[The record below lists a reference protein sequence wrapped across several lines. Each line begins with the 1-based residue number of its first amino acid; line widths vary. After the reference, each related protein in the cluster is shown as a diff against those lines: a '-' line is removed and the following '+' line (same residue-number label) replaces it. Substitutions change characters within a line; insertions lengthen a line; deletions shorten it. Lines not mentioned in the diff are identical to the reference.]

1 MVTLFGYAV
10 LAVFIGSYIVISSEK
25 VNRTGTA
32 LLGMGLVGFVF
43 WGFYTL
49 WDLGFYTDPTFTDP
63 SHPELWLHGPF
74 EALIG
79 SIEWSTILFVTSMM
93 IIVAVAGASGMFQ
106 YLALR
111 LAKPSEGDPRL
122 LFITFLLFV
131 FGISLF
137 FDTVS
142 TMLIMCPLTVE
153 VCRALEIDFKPFLI
167 SEAIVSNFSS
177 IPSIVGA
184 VPNLVIANAIPESL
198 NAGFLFIVFMP
209 LSALLFIISLP
220 IFLKWFDKSF
230 GESDPHRVEVLLNI
244 HPEYMIKSKRDFYIS
259 VVAIAILVIGFTL
272 GQAISG
278 PHHFGLAP
286 AMFALAI
293 GGFMLILSHDRANEY
308 LNEVGWDTVF
318 FLVGLFGLVVALDI
332 TGLITELA
340 DWIGI
345 LLAGNA
351 VLAIIFMVWIP
362 AMLSAFLD
370 NLPVSIVLAPIA
382 QQFASL
388 SPVIPLALVF
398 AVNIGGYIF
407 TPLGSPANMVAI
419 GFSEKE
425 HDPISFIEFVKIG
438 TLLGLIHLA
447 IGSGWLL
454 LTSTLLILEMSV
466 FLLFPLG
473 FIPFVIGIYF
483 LYFKALNTVKQEP

>member
-10 LAVFIGSYIVISSEK
+10 LAVFIGAYIIISSEK
-25 VNRTGTA
+25 INRTGMA
-32 LLGMGLVGFVF
+32 LLGMGIVGFVF

-49 WDLGFYTDPTFTDP
+49 WDLGFYTDPAFTNP
-63 SHPELWLHGPF
+63 TNPELWHHGPF

-93 IIVAVAGASGMFQ
+93 IIVAVAGSSGMFQ

-111 LAKPSEGDPRL
+111 LAKPSNGNPRAL
-122 LFITFLLFV
+122 YITFLLFV

-153 VCRALEIDFKPFLI
+153 VCRALEIDFKPFLV

-184 VPNLVIANAIPESL
+184 VPNLVIANAIPDSL

-220 IFLKWFDKSF
+220 IFLKWFGKSF
-230 GESDPHRVEVLLNI
+230 GESDPHRVDTLLNI
-244 HPEYMIKSKRDFYIS
+244 HPEYMIKSKRDFYVS
-259 VVAIAILVIGFTL
+259 VLAIAILIIGFTF
-272 GQAISG
+272 GQSISG
-278 PHHFGLAP
+278 VHFGLAP

-293 GGFMLILSHDRANEY
+293 GGFMLILSHDRAAEY
-308 LNEVGWDTVF
+308 LANVGWDTVF

-332 TGLITELA
+332 TGLIDELA
-340 DWIGI
+340 DAIGI
-345 LLAGNA
+345 VLGGNA

-388 SPVIPLALVF
+388 SPVLPLALVF

-438 TLLGLIHLA
+438 TILGMIHLA
-447 IGSGWLL
+447 IGTGWLL
-454 LTSTLLILEMSV
+454 LASILVTIDIGV

-473 FIPFVIGIYF
+473 IIPFVIGLYF
-483 LYFKALNTVKQEP
+483 LYFKPSKKQ